1 MILTSRTRA
10 RRGFTLVE
18 LMVAASMCVLGM
30 WLFTWLYKQG
40 LDSFR
45 TAKAQADLMAQERS
59 VIELLRR
66 DLSAD
71 HFLDEDN
78 KPNRGRKLS
87 DQLRTLGPGYTVP
100 RGGYFETFTPLP
112 VGPAIEPVDSD
123 SFGSWR
129 ANDAGAAWRPN
140 HALRFTVVRPGGTP
154 ANQYSVQTPA
164 GGGQQY
170 GGVGAEVAYFLV
182 QSGRTPGGVPLFD
195 LYRRQRLVALNSDY
209 AAAYNGLLASN
220 TAATIADAREV
231 FALSNPNA
239 TSGPPQVATFAQLS
253 ASANA
258 ALRVPL
264 PSAAN
269 PQPVNQI
276 PGRFGDDKIL
286 SNVVSFELKYT
297 GTRGPTATAPF
308 PALFANNSDYP
319 YDWLPTTNNA
329 LDTGNNPQLRLTG
342 VHVRLRVWNPKTL
355 HARQTSVVVD
365 L

>member
-45 TAKAQADLMAQERS
+45 TAKAQVDLMSQERS

-66 DLSAD
+66 DLTAD
-71 HFLDEDN
+71 HFLDEDR
-78 KPNRGRKLS
+78 KPNHGRKLS
-87 DQLRTLGPGYTVP
+87 DQLRTLGTGYVLP
-100 RGGYFETFTPLP
+100 RGGYFETTTAVP
-112 VGPAIEPVDSD
+112 PAEATDSD
-123 SFGSWR
+123 GFGSWR
-129 ANDAGAAWRPN
+129 SN
-140 HALRFTVVRPGGTP
+140 HSIRFTVVRPGGTP
-154 ANQYSVQTPA
+154 DNQYSVQTPA

-170 GGVGAEVAYFLV
+170 GGVGAEIAYFLV
-182 QSGRTPGGVPLFD
+182 QSGRTPNGVPLYD
-195 LYRRQRLVALNSDY
+195 LHRRQRLVALNPDY
-209 AAAYNGLLASN
+209 AQAYNGFLASN

-231 FALSNPNA
+231 FALTNPNA
-239 TSGPPQVATFAQLS
+239 TSGPPQVATFIDVRNS
-253 ASANA
+253 P

-264 PSAAN
+264 APLTTN
-269 PQPVNQI
+269 
-276 PGRFGDDKIL
+276 GRVGDDKIL

-297 GTRGPTATAPF
+297 GTRGPTFTAPF
-308 PALFANNSDYP
+308 PALFAGNSDYP
-319 YDWLPTTNNA
+319 YDWLPTTGNT

-342 VHVRLRVWNPKTL
+342 VQVRLRVWNPKTL
-355 HARQTSVVVD
+355 HARQTSVVID

>member
-87 DQLRTLGPGYTVP
+87 DQLRGLVDGTGYRTP
-100 RGGYFETFTPLP
+100 RGGYFETVTP
-112 VGPAIEPVDSD
+112 VGTVETPTGDADG
-123 SFGSWR
+123 FNSWR
-129 ANDAGAAWRPN
+129 SN

-164 GGGQQY
+164 GGGAQY
-170 GGVGAEVAYFLV
+170 GGVGAEVAYFLIA
-182 QSGRTPGGVPLFD
+182 SGRTPGGVQLYD
-195 LYRRQRLVALNSDY
+195 LYRRQRLVALNDDY
-209 AAAYNGLLASN
+209 ATAYNGFLGSN
-220 TAATIADAREV
+220 PSIPDVREV
-231 FALSNPNA
+231 FALRNPNA
-239 TSGPPQVATFAQLS
+239 TSGPVQVATFADLRTSS
-253 ASANA
+253 ATVP
-258 ALRVPL
+258 RV
-264 PSAAN
+264 
-269 PQPVNQI
+269 QFTPVTTQ
-276 PGRFGDDKIL
+276 GRFGDDKIL

>member
-1 MILTSRTRA
+1 MLRTSTNTNRA

-45 TAKAQADLMAQERS
+45 TAKAQVDLMSQERS

-71 HFLDEDN
+71 HFLDEDR
-78 KPNRGRKLS
+78 KPNHGRKLS
-87 DQLRTLGPGYTVP
+87 DQLRTLGTGYTLP
-100 RGGYFETFTPLP
+100 RGGYFQTTTAVAPAET
-112 VGPAIEPVDSD
+112 PAGDAD
-123 SFGSWR
+123 GFNSWR
-129 ANDAGAAWRPN
+129 SN
-140 HALRFTVVRPGGTP
+140 HSIRFTVVRPGGTP
-154 ANQYSVQTPA
+154 DNQYSVQTPA

-170 GGVGAEVAYFLV
+170 GGVGAEVAYFLIPGV
-182 QSGRTPGGVPLFD
+182 PNRTPNGVQLYD
-195 LYRRQRLVALNSDY
+195 LHRRQRLVALNPDY
-209 AAAYNGLLASN
+209 AQAYNGFLASN

-231 FALSNPNA
+231 FALTNPNA
-239 TSGPPQVATFAQLS
+239 TSGPPQVATFIDVR
-253 ASANA
+253 NNP

-264 PSAAN
+264 A
-269 PQPVNQI
+269 PVTTN
-276 PGRFGDDKIL
+276 GRVGDDKIL

-297 GTRGPTATAPF
+297 GTRGPTFTGRAFPDPFAT
-308 PALFANNSDYP
+308 NSDYP
-319 YDWLPTTNNA
+319 YDWLPTTGNT

-342 VHVRLRVWNPKTL
+342 VQVRLRVWNPKTL
-355 HARQTSVVVD
+355 HARQTSVVID